1 MNIIE
6 KIISNFKNNKSLY
19 VGEDVTIAE
28 HMIQSA
34 MMAEKTKS
42 KNNLVC
48 SCLLHD
54 YGHFIL
60 DNPDELVKKNQDG
73 KHEDI
78 GYEYL
83 KKFFKKEVVE
93 PIKNHVLA
101 KRYLARDKKYF
112 NRLSEASI
120 ISLKLQGGVLNR
132 KEAKSFE
139 KDEFFKESIKLRK
152 FDEAAKKIG
161 IKIKDILRETKNI
174 LIVYLKHQLL
184 ALNYKE
190 VFLAVKKL
198 NHLRKMY
205 SLRIQLNSESLMKQ
219 QKK

>member
-19 VGEDVTIAE
+19 IGEDVTIAE

-42 KNNLVC
+42 KSNLIC

-112 NRLSEASI
+112 NRLSKASI
-120 ISLKLQGGVLNR
+120 ISLKLQGGVLNS

-161 IKIKDILRETKNI
+161 IKIKDIIDYKDL
-174 LIVYLKHQLL
+174 LK
-184 ALNYKE
+184 A
-190 VFLAVKKL
+190 
-198 NHLRKMY
+198 
-205 SLRIQLNSESLMKQ
+205 SLK
-219 QKK
+219 

>member
-1 MNIIE
+1 MDIIK
-6 KIISNFKNNKSLY
+6 KIINNFKNNKLLY
-19 VGEDVTIAE
+19 IGEKVTIAE

-34 MMAEKTKS
+34 MMAEKSKS
-42 KNNLVC
+42 NDNLVC

-60 DNPDELVKKNQDG
+60 DDPDELVKNNQDG

-93 PIKNHVLA
+93 PIKHHVIA

-112 NRLSEASI
+112 NRLSNASVV
-120 ISLKLQGGVLNR
+120 SLELQGGLLNS

-139 KDEFFKESIKLRK
+139 KNEFFKEAIKLRK
-152 FDEAAKKIG
+152 FDEAAKKVG
-161 IKIKDILRETKNI
+161 VKIKDIIEYKDL
-174 LIVYLKHQLL
+174 LK
-184 ALNYKE
+184 ASIK
-190 VFLAVKKL
+190 
-198 NHLRKMY
+198 
-205 SLRIQLNSESLMKQ
+205 
-219 QKK
+219 